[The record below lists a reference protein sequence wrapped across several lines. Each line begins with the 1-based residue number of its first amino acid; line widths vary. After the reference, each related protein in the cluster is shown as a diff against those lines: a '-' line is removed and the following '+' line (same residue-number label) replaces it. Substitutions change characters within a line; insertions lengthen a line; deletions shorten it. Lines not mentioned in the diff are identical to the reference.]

1 MSAHPRLRWWRHR
14 LPRPRRLR
22 FAVRRTRRAALHPR
36 LARRAKVNETLPD
49 EDRRPWH
56 AEQGLDA
63 RARGAAAALTGL
75 EKPLQASQLAM
86 HVRARIWPPAAG
98 QSGVTLVTHG
108 GAARGAAAGSARARG
123 RQGPGAR
130 PVRRMRRLAHGR
142 AAERLLEI
150 DLNDRPHGSP
160 RGLRQAHAARVLP
173 RVRASLLKRSASSFN
188 PSKVVLLRP
197 SLGFGPGSPSKQKCP
212 EKVEKKSDRS
222 EMQQILFRTPIQKR
236 KESVVFTSGL
246 RVRSIVL
253 GRNIF
258 YHTRPSFRDRGC
270 AAVKFNLIW
279 PRSGTETQSRL
290 KKTKKNK
297 GTPPMLQVMG
307 QTRETWCGYGGGR
320 AARVSPGCDTLRSL
334 RPHVPACRLD

>member
-1 MSAHPRLRWWRHR
+1 VSAHPRLRWWRHR

-173 RVRASLLKRSASSFN
+173 RVRASLLQTVSFKLQSFQGCLAASIPGLWAGV
-188 PSKVVLLRP
+188 PSK
-197 SLGFGPGSPSKQKCP
+197 KKCR

-236 KESVVFTSGL
+236 KESVVFNFGTS
-246 RVRSIVL
+246 
-253 GRNIF
+253 
-258 YHTRPSFRDRGC
+258 RP
-270 AAVKFNLIW
+270 
-279 PRSGTETQSRL
+279 
-290 KKTKKNK
+290 
-297 GTPPMLQVMG
+297 
-307 QTRETWCGYGGGR
+307 
-320 AARVSPGCDTLRSL
+320 
-334 RPHVPACRLD
+334 